1 MILCDPKE
9 YQHLLYD
16 KRKFK
21 GRIEYSAV
29 PDRYHF
35 YILKGTSPEEQSG
48 GGRKHYHVALLN
60 TGELVCVNNGYF
72 STTRFS
78 VGGDEL
84 YIGMGVVHH
93 NEYW

>member
-1 MILCDPKE
+1 MIPCDPEK
-9 YQHLLYD
+9 YRHLLYD

-35 YILKGTSPEEQSG
+35 YILKSKSPEEQSPG
-48 GGRKHYHVALLN
+48 HSHYHVALLN

-72 STTRFS
+72 STSRFS
-78 VGGDEL
+78 VGGREL
-84 YIGMGVVHH
+84 YIGMGVIHH

>member
-1 MILCDPKE
+1 MTPCDPKE

-16 KRKFK
+16 KRTFK
-21 GRIEYSAV
+21 GRVEDSAWQS
-29 PDRYHF
+29 RYHF
-35 YILKGTSPEEQSG
+35 YILKSASPEKQALG
-48 GGRKHYHVALLN
+48 GDHYHVALLN

-72 STTRFS
+72 STARFS

>member
-1 MILCDPKE
+1 MIPCDPKE

-21 GRIEYSAV
+21 GRIDDSSCAGK
-29 PDRYHF
+29 YHF
-35 YILKGTSPEEQSG
+35 YIKKSASPEEQSG

-72 STTRFS
+72 STARFS